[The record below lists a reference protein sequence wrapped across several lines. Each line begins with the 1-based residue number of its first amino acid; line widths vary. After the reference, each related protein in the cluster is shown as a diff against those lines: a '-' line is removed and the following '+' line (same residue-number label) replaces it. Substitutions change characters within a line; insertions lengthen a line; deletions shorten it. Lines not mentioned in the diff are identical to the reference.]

1 MIPIIINYHISS
13 AQRCT
18 QLLHKTGHLHTLS
31 GNERHAESQQTRS
44 IGRSLFPHFLHPFTA
59 RVWLNSSG
67 RAHILY
73 SSQCQNKTSRHI
85 SKVQQNNSGATNTRV
100 FTCAAV
106 LVQKKKKKNAQ
117 ASLFYN
123 WRWCKCWLNAEKQAI
138 RFCISERK
146 NFELNVCLP
155 KYLLICGANNTALIL
170 QWNKTTWLLTLW
182 CRYGSF
188 LSRPEVRVHSMV
200 QAKPWNGSNRIL
212 ANQQEYG
219 GKKRNVASRVSSVC
233 TTNSKI

>member
-1 MIPIIINYHISS
+1 MSV
-13 AQRCT
+13 
-18 QLLHKTGHLHTLS
+18 TLS
-31 GNERHAESQQTRS
+31 PNKHAASAEASSHTSCTLSQLACGWTHQGASTFCTLPNVKIKHHGTFWKFNKITQEPQIPKS
-44 IGRSLFPHFLHPFTA
+44 SHVQLH
-59 RVWLNSSG
+59 S
-67 RAHILY
+67 
-73 SSQCQNKTSRHI
+73 C
-85 SKVQQNNSGATNTRV
+85 
-100 FTCAAV
+100 
-106 LVQKKKKKNAQ
+106 KKKRKKNAQ

-188 LSRPEVRVHSMV
+188 LSRPEVRVHPMV
-200 QAKPWNGSNRIL
+200 QAKPWNGSNWIL